1 MDDLVNKYL
10 KKPAECMKMV
20 HDELN
25 LVGNLIQTYTGI
37 KVINVSDTKPIK
49 INKIVTSLQTS
60 SDELITQSI
69 KRNKVKT
76 LQQIARVKLMDP
88 TYPKVYLQIVI
99 ANSLLETAATN
110 WVNKSPIPMEINV
123 DADDCGDFFTHT
135 CHSFPEFSDKR
146 QQREFRCIDPGHTL
160 ANMYSQI
167 SRYGYKFCSKAA
179 FVRVSERNHKVLPK
193 SILED
198 RLDRQSIR
206 IAKRF
211 FSIDV
216 QEELTKNGDDKE
228 AKFVSLVRNWFEA
241 CDERGIDAY
250 IRVKYLQDFSNF
262 LAELVMWDDWPPP
275 YSYIQ
280 GMPVPTYEAIMQGIS
295 TRLQIFAL
303 SNMPMNQRSISTVG
317 IESFFSEITAMEF
330 SGLGCPKAVDIPR
343 LISHVTE
350 LNAIRHDVD
359 RGFVFNTSN
368 RGAYPY
374 DSLEPPID
382 RNQTRFDLPRVRKKR
397 KAQSLLALPKA
408 ITRGQL
414 TIHKFH
420 QKDESKVPL
429 HRRSG
434 VPETFDAMDPS

>member
-1 MDDLVNKYL
+1 
-10 KKPAECMKMV
+10 
-20 HDELN
+20 
-25 LVGNLIQTYTGI
+25 
-37 KVINVSDTKPIK
+37 
-49 INKIVTSLQTS
+49 
-60 SDELITQSI
+60 
-69 KRNKVKT
+69 
-76 LQQIARVKLMDP
+76 MDP

-99 ANSLLETAATN
+99 ANSLLETAVTN

-146 QQREFRCIDPGHTL
+146 QQREFRCINPGHTL
-160 ANMYSQI
+160 ANMCSQI
-167 SRYGYKFCSKAA
+167 SHYGYKFCSKAA

-198 RLDRQSIR
+198 HLDRQSIR
-206 IAKRF
+206 ITKRF
-211 FSIDV
+211 FFIDV
-216 QEELTKNGDDKE
+216 QEELTKNGDEKE
-228 AKFVSLVRNWFEA
+228 AKFVSLVRNWFED
-241 CDERGIDAY
+241 CDEWGIDDY

-303 SNMPMNQRSISTVG
+303 SNMPINQRSILTVG

-330 SGLGCPKAVDIPR
+330 SGLGCSKAVDIPR
-343 LISHVTE
+343 LISHITE
-350 LNAIRHDVD
+350 LNTIRHDVNH
-359 RGFVFNTSN
+359 GFVFNTN
-368 RGAYPY
+368 NHGAYPY

-382 RNQTRFDLPRVRKKR
+382 RNQTWFDLPWVHKKR
-397 KAQSLLALPKA
+397 KAQSLLALPKT
-408 ITRGQL
+408 ITHGQL
-414 TIHKFH
+414 TIHEFH

-429 HRRSG
+429 HQRSG